1 MMLLAEI
8 LLGVEKLD
16 NESSGALNFFVPLC
30 AMPRHCSTNS
40 VFCLALLTLATSFC
54 ECVGRKK
61 ARSRKQRQG
70 CHANDI
76 PTICQAGWRG
86 RGGSEAVC
94 HCYNQGGPSSGWLWM
109 PCAAFLSFFLEER
122 VPDRVDGCIMYCL
135 FSAFICGIDQSA
147 SPPRPL
153 SIHAHGGLSL
163 LLTMSISP
171 GRSV

>member
-70 CHANDI
+70 CRANDI

-94 HCYNQGGPSSGWLWM
+94 HCYNQGGPSSGY
-109 PCAAFLSFFLEER
+109 
-122 VPDRVDGCIMYCL
+122 GCPVQPFSPSSWKRGSLTESMVALCIA
-135 FSAFICGIDQSA
+135 FSALSSVA
-147 SPPRPL
+147 SISQPPRRARTRPL
-153 SIHAHGGLSL
+153 SIHAHGGGLSL
-163 LLTMSISP
+163 FS
-171 GRSV
+171 